1 MLGLAPDASS
11 AKAAGGVAKPAKWA
25 GTGCDDEVV
34 WGECQGS
41 GKSSYRACADL
52 TGPAFRCTCPSRKFP
67 CKHALALLFLW
78 ADGLIEAEG
87 APGGAGG
94 RPPAGMVAEG
104 APGGAGDRPPAGEGG
119 VGGSRPAWV
128 AEWVE
133 DRRERAD
140 RAAERRAA
148 PAAGKARDPKTAE
161 RRARR
166 VDDGLAELDQWLRD
180 QVAHGLAQA
189 EKAPYRLWD
198 DAARRLVDA
207 QAGALAG
214 PVRGM
219 AAIPRRPGW
228 PGRLLEEYALL
239 RLLVRAYQRREELPE
254 GLRETVRSRVG
265 FTVPQE
271 EVLSGGE
278 RVRDLWSVTGSRD
291 TAQDLLTTRRVWLRG
306 NRTGRP
312 ALVLSFAAPGTSLD
326 GSLVVGMEVDAELA
340 FYPGAQPLRALVAER
355 YGAPVRGTPAGTSV
369 RGFLDEHAAALALD
383 PWLDRWPATLE
394 GVRLARTEEGGLH
407 VVDGAGDALPLRMGE
422 PWRLLA
428 LSGGGPVTLAGEWRP
443 RGLRPLAAWHE
454 DEGTVIM

>member
-1 MLGLAPDASS
+1 MRDRWSREQVLGLAPDAAS

-25 GTGCDDEVV
+25 RTGCDDEAV
-34 WGECQGS
+34 WGDCQGS
-41 GKSSYRACADL
+41 GKSVYRTCADL

-67 CKHALALLFLW
+67 CKHALALLLLW
-78 ADGLIEAEG
+78 ADGLIPA
-87 APGGAGG
+87 
-94 RPPAGMVAEG
+94 PPASDTAQVGVR
-104 APGGAGDRPPAGEGG
+104 PG
-119 VGGSRPAWV
+119 WV
-128 AEWVE
+128 AEWME
-133 DRRERAD
+133 DRQERAG
-140 RAAERRAA
+140 RTAGRRAA
-148 PAAGKARDPKTAE
+148 SAAKARDPRTVE

-214 PVRGM
+214 QVRGL

-239 RLLVRAYQRREELPE
+239 RLLVRAYQRQEELPE
-254 GLRETVRSRVG
+254 GLRATVRSRVG

-271 EVLSGGE
+271 DVLSGGE
-278 RVRDLWSVTGSRD
+278 RVRDVWSVTGSRD
-291 TAQDLLTTRRVWLRG
+291 TAQELLTTRRVWLRG
-306 NRTGRP
+306 SRTGRP
-312 ALVLSFAAPGTSLD
+312 ALVLSFAAPGTTLD
-326 GSLVVGMEVDAELA
+326 TSLVVGTQVDAELA

-355 YGAPVRGTPAGTSV
+355 HGAAVPGTPAGTSV
-369 RGFLDEHAAALALD
+369 RGFLDEHAAAVALD

-394 GVRLARTEEGGLH
+394 RVRLARTEGGELH
-407 VVDGAGDALPLRMGE
+407 VVDDAGDALPLRIGE

-443 RGLRPLAAWHE
+443 LGLRPLAAWHE
-454 DEGTVIM
+454 DEGTVIL

>member
-1 MLGLAPDASS
+1 MTDRWSREQVLGLAPDASS
-11 AKAAGGVAKPAKWA
+11 ARAAGGVAKPAKWA
-25 GTGCDDEVV
+25 ASGCDDEAV
-34 WGECQGS
+34 WGECRGS
-41 GKSSYRACADL
+41 GKSAYRTCADL

-78 ADGLIEAEG
+78 SDGLIKAEG

-94 RPPAGMVAEG
+94 RPG
-104 APGGAGDRPPAGEGG
+104 
-119 VGGSRPAWV
+119 WV

-133 DRRERAD
+133 DRRGRAD
-140 RAAERRAA
+140 RAAERRASS
-148 PAAGKARDPKTAE
+148 AARARDPKTAE

-214 PVRGM
+214 PVRGL

-239 RLLVRAYQRREELPE
+239 RLLVRAYQRQEELPE

-306 NRTGRP
+306 SRTGRP

-326 GSLVVGMEVDAELA
+326 GSLVVGTQVDAELA
-340 FYPGAQPLRALVAER
+340 FYPGGQPLRALVADR
-355 YGAPVRGTPAGTSV
+355 YGSPMRGAPAGTSV

-394 GVRLARTEEGGLH
+394 DVRLARTEGGDLH
-407 VVDGAGDALPLRMGE
+407 VVDGAGDSLPLRMGD

-443 RGLRPLAAWHE
+443 RGLRPLAAWHD
-454 DEGTVIM
+454 DEGTVIL